1 MLVYCTINL
10 RYVIL
15 FLDKERII
23 EMKKFLSVLI
33 ICILLFCTGCESS
46 KNTENLLGI
55 DFNVDGNETSLSN
68 YDTENPV
75 VAMEINDYG
84 AVVIE
89 LYPKI
94 APNTVNNF
102 ISLVKQGF
110 YDNNSFHRLVPGF
123 VLQGGD
129 PKGDGTGGPGYTI
142 KGEFT
147 NNRFTNTLKHTKGI
161 VSMARSTAN
170 DSAGSQFFIM
180 LDTATNLDNNYAA
193 FGKVIAGMDII
204 DKIASSETISNN
216 ETGKLKKNLTIS
228 KALVDTKGKEY
239 SKPVKITE

>member
-15 FLDKERII
+15 FLDKERIL
-23 EMKKFLSVLI
+23 EMKKVLSVLI
-33 ICILLFCTGCESS
+33 ISILLFCTGCESS

-75 VAMEINDYG
+75 VAMEINGYG

-204 DKIASSETISNN
+204 DKIASREIISNN
-216 ETGKLKKNLTIS
+216 ETGKLIKNLTIS
-228 KALVDTKGKEY
+228 KALVDTKGKKY
-239 SKPVKITE
+239 SEPVKITE